1 MGRRVDGKMEE
12 WREGEGVIVN
22 SKLIVFCLA
31 IKKEKRRELSIQ
43 IKSIEN
49 HKSAEERQSNRPNQE
64 DYKITNEKGSFL
76 SSPSFL
82 QKWTSNLFP
91 LAPPSPNLSWQT
103 HPKDKK
109 RRRFH
114 FSHQENLYNNK
125 YHYIVYCTLN
135 FSYYHNPCSL
145 SMGGL
150 TSSPL
155 CPGVKTSGHSSLLG
169 VLGLLSV
176 EH

>member
-1 MGRRVDGKMEE
+1 MEE

-82 QKWTSNLFP
+82 QKW
-91 LAPPSPNLSWQT
+91 
-103 HPKDKK
+103 
-109 RRRFH
+109 
-114 FSHQENLYNNK
+114 
-125 YHYIVYCTLN
+125 
-135 FSYYHNPCSL
+135 
-145 SMGGL
+145 
-150 TSSPL
+150 
-155 CPGVKTSGHSSLLG
+155 
-169 VLGLLSV
+169 
-176 EH
+176 

>member
-1 MGRRVDGKMEE
+1 MEE

-31 IKKEKRRELSIQ
+31 IKNEKRRELSIQ
-43 IKSIEN
+43 LK
-49 HKSAEERQSNRPNQE
+49 AL
-64 DYKITNEKGSFL
+64 KITRAQKKDSQTAQTRRIIRLQMRKDPSLALHPSCRSEHPISF
-76 SSPSFL
+76 
-82 QKWTSNLFP
+82 
-91 LAPPSPNLSWQT
+91 PSPLLPLNLSWQT